1 MLSPVRPAGFVS
13 RGGILMLA
21 ATVGASIAPLPASAD
36 RHDGRTA
43 GHRRSYLTRVS
54 RDELDTAKREVR
66 GPSVSGSEASGR
78 GVRQPV
84 RLDGFEAITGD
95 KGITPADP
103 VGAAG
108 ISHVVAAV
116 NVHYAVYDKATG
128 DEVVGPNPMRSLFR
142 KAPFPFDPKVV
153 YDHYRGRFILVFL
166 TARFGGARPRSWIN
180 VVSMRENTIEDPRTW
195 CRRKLKGDPVRR
207 HGNLFA
213 DYPGLGFDRER
224 VYVTTNQFTF
234 TTESFRYAQ
243 ILAIRKRGL
252 YDCDT
257 RVRKTVFARKRTR
270 DPQGTQAFTIQPA
283 VTQTETGLS
292 PPEFLVSFQDTGCPG
307 FSFGT
312 CGRRLTVWRIR
323 ERRRG
328 LRLSKRS
335 VGVGP
340 AVIAPFGEQ
349 KVVGPC
355 PEPACL
361 WDTGDLR
368 LINAFYDADRGRLYT
383 AHSVRANLGTP
394 SQVEAAIRWYEID
407 PAPLSAVSVPRHP
420 VFGDPD
426 TFAGWPTV
434 GTDAAG
440 NLFITYSRAAGLG
453 PDAEFLSV
461 YVATI
466 APGTEDA
473 EPERIEEGKDTYRD
487 PDNPGPQRWGDYNGI
502 SRDPVDPS
510 VMWSVNQV
518 ADDGNGMP
526 GVTDVWQQWVHPLRA
541 AP

>member
-1 MLSPVRPAGFVS
+1 MLSPVRLARFVR
-13 RGGILMLA
+13 RGGICGLVATLA
-21 ATVGASIAPLPASAD
+21 SSLAPPATTAAPAD
-36 RHDGRTA
+36 RAEFVRSYRTRISPAVIEAAKRDGR
-43 GHRRSYLTRVS
+43 R
-54 RDELDTAKREVR
+54 
-66 GPSVSGSEASGR
+66 PSVSRSGGSAGAALEPVLAGTAFPGIR
-78 GVRQPV
+78 GDR
-84 RLDGFEAITGD
+84 
-95 KGITPADP
+95 GISPADP
-103 VGAAG
+103 TGAAG

-128 DEVVGPNPMRSLFR
+128 VEIMGPNPLRSLFR

-166 TARFGGARPRSWIN
+166 TARFGGPRPRSWIN
-180 VVSMRENTIEDPRTW
+180 VVSIPESTIGNPRTW

-213 DYPGLGFDRER
+213 DYPGLGFDRKR
-224 VYVTTNQFTF
+224 VFITTNQFTF
-234 TTESFRYAQ
+234 STESFRYAQ
-243 ILAIRKRGL
+243 ILALGKRGL
-252 YDCDT
+252 YDCGA
-257 RVRKTVFARKRTR
+257 RVRRTVFARGQTR
-270 DPQGTQAFTIQPA
+270 DPQGTPAFTIQPA
-283 VTQTETGLS
+283 VTQTETGVS

-307 FSFGT
+307 FPFGT
-312 CGRRLTVWRIR
+312 CGRRLTVWRIN

-349 KVVGPC
+349 EIVGPC
-355 PEPACL
+355 STACL

-368 LINAFYDADRGRLYT
+368 LINAFYDADRRRLYT
-383 AHSVRANLGTP
+383 AHAVEANLGGDP
-394 SQVEAAIRWYEID
+394 QEEAAIRWYEVD
-407 PAPLSAVSVPRHP
+407 PVPLSAVSVPRHA

-440 NLFITYSRAAGLG
+440 NLFITYSRATSSGAG
-453 PDAEFLSV
+453 EFLSV
-461 YVATI
+461 WVATI

-473 EPERIEEGKDTYRD
+473 EPERIEEGKDTYID
-487 PDNPGPQRWGDYNGI
+487 PDNSGPQRWGDYNGI

-518 ADDGNGMP
+518 AGDGDATTGEVN
-526 GVTDVWQQWVHPLRA
+526 DRWQQWVHPLRA
-541 AP
+541 GP